1 MAKKSGM
8 ERLAG
13 AAQHAKALKDI
24 IKAFMKGGWHAAAL
38 QALKHYWPQLLALA
52 LVLIMLPVIVFC
64 CLPAMMFG
72 FDNSTNTEISS
83 LNVQANNVSSYYDR
97 YSEYCSAR
105 VEKIKSSVVG
115 SSSESSGGDDDV
127 HQPEKSTETVN
138 YETEII
144 GEAMAKNWLIAL
156 HSVSTG
162 NDLNAMSEQ
171 SIKDFVA
178 KSIVYTLEDKPEKTE
193 TAESGENLD
202 DTVHEVENSSEEN
215 SNTESSDADTKILKI
230 RYLTPEEF
238 MAEYSYSDSDRN
250 WAQLM
255 YNTLQKGNNS
265 VAASQR

>member
-1 MAKKSGM
+1 M

-52 LVLIMLPVIVFC
+52 LILIMLPVIVFC

-215 SNTESSDADTKILKI
+215 SNAGSSDADTKILKI